1 MNRHTK
7 ISVFVIISL
16 TIFIFGISQV
26 YGLTSGEK
34 KKIEQLIED
43 NKLPEA
49 QKLLQKLIQE
59 NPLDADVH
67 YKLGEVYQSL
77 GETDTAQQEFQ
88 TALSIDYL
96 YYDAYYDIWKYQWDN
111 IKDESDKNKLKSE
124 IEEKLTSMLEL
135 KTPTDKLY
143 AMAFFIYD
151 MLKNKEKRD
160 QMRKRLLKEYPES
173 ELIENVGQQAFENIL
188 EESDRSKR
196 VPLAENYINDFPTHS
211 MTESAYWIVLGYYWK
226 DSPNKDKIK
235 EYTAR
240 WIEQTPK
247 SPIALRVS
255 ARVLSEMDIELD
267 NAVRWAQ
274 KCVKLVRTDSS
285 EKPEWYYE
293 WQCPNDVR
301 LFESLDTLG
310 WVYFKKGD
318 YANAEK
324 YLSEALAHFN
334 FDNRIWFHLGKLYEK
349 QSKPM
354 MEVFRTYVQALISRD
369 DIPEIADSIKNLY
382 KKTYPEIS
390 DETLKVLYKNLYQTF
405 ADSEG
410 LPFFRDIT
418 VEAGLDKSFGRRV
431 AWGDYNNDGYQD
443 ILFDG
448 SRLWRNN
455 GNGTFT
461 EVTKES
467 DITCTYGGGIWADYN
482 NDGYLDFFSAGASD
496 ALWRNNGNGTF
507 TNVTS
512 GINSKLSDGYPTE
525 GAGWGDYNHDGFV
538 DLYVANYEQPFAV
551 GTPDF
556 LWENIRGKVFKDV
569 TAEAKIT
576 PPKNRCGRGVS
587 WADYNNDGLLD
598 IFVSNYRLN
607 PNFLWQNNGDGTF
620 TNVAKEVGVEGI
632 QVKGCYGHTIG
643 SDWGDYDNDG
653 NLDLFQANL
662 AHPRYITFS
671 NMSLLLKNS
680 GAPDYTFSDNRKEC
694 GIGFEETHS
703 DPAWVDFDN
712 DGLLDLYI
720 TSVYP
725 ERPSFLYKQEKN
737 GRFRD
742 VTWLTG
748 TRVYNGWGCAW
759 ADIDNDGD
767 LDLIVCGSSRGNG
780 KGTVYLFRNETIL
793 ADNKSANG
801 SASSP
806 VGARCNV
813 PLQPSLSRDRNFLD
827 VKLIG
832 RDCNCSAIGA
842 RLILKTDKNK
852 FIREVKGGRG
862 TTNQDSLVQH
872 FGLGNF
878 DKEVT
883 LTISW
888 PCGRK
893 QQIKVSPNR
902 IITINETN

>member
-1 MNRHTK
+1 MVNLHVK
-7 ISVFVIISL
+7 ISAFIIISAVL
-16 TIFIFGISQV
+16 IFNISQV
-26 YGLTSGEK
+26 YGLTPRGK

-43 NKLPEA
+43 NKLAEA
-49 QKLLQKLIQE
+49 QKVVQKLLQE
-59 NPLDADVH
+59 DPLDAGLH
-67 YKLGEVYQSL
+67 YELGEVYQAL
-77 GETDTAQQEFQ
+77 GETDMALQEFQ
-88 TALSIDYL
+88 TALSIDYF
-96 YYDAYYDIWKYQWDN
+96 YYDAYYEVWKYQWDN
-111 IKDESDKNKLKSE
+111 TKDDSEKNKLKSE
-124 IEEKLTSMLEL
+124 IEEKLSSMLQL

-143 AMAFFIYD
+143 ALAFFTYD
-151 MLKNKEKRD
+151 MLKNKERRD
-160 QMRKRLLKEYPES
+160 EMRKMLLKEYPRS

-188 EESDRSKR
+188 GESDPSKR
-196 VPLAENYINDFPTHS
+196 VILAEQYINDFPTHS
-211 MTESAYWIVLGYYWK
+211 MTETAYRIVLRYYWK
-226 DSPNKDKIK
+226 DSPDKDKIK
-235 EYTAR
+235 EYTNR
-240 WIEQTPK
+240 WIRQNPIF
-247 SPIALRVS
+247 PIALRVS
-255 ARVLSEMDIELD
+255 ARILSEMNMEID
-267 NAVRWAQ
+267 NAIKWAQ
-274 KCVKLVRTDSS
+274 DCVKLVRKDNAQ
-285 EKPEWYYE
+285 KPSWYYE

-301 LFESLDTLG
+301 LFEAFDTLG
-310 WVYFKKGD
+310 WAYFKKGD
-318 YANAEK
+318 YSNADK
-324 YLSEALAHFN
+324 YLCEALTYFN

-354 MEVFRTYVQALISRD
+354 MDILRIYVQALICRD

-382 KKTYPEIS
+382 KGNYPEIS
-390 DETLKVLYKNLYQTF
+390 DETLNALYKNLYQTF
-405 ADSEG
+405 ADSDE
-410 LPFFRDIT
+410 LPFFTDIT
-418 VEAGLDKSFGRRV
+418 AEAGLDKAFGRRV

-443 ILFDG
+443 ILLDG
-448 SRLWRNN
+448 CRLWRNN

-467 DITCTYGGGIWADYN
+467 NITGAYGGGIWADYN
-482 NDGYLDFFSAGASD
+482 NDGYLDFFSAGGSD

-507 TNVTS
+507 TNLTS
-512 GINSKLSDGYPTE
+512 EINPKLSDGYPTE
-525 GAGWGDYNHDGFV
+525 GAGWGDYNHDGFI

-556 LWENIRGKVFKDV
+556 LWKNIQGKVFKDV

-598 IFVSNYRLN
+598 IFISNYRLN
-607 PNFLWQNNGDGTF
+607 PNFLWENNGDGTF
-620 TNVAKEVGVEGI
+620 TNVAKEIGVEGFP
-632 QVKGCYGHTIG
+632 VKGYYGHTIG

-694 GIGFEETHS
+694 GISFEETHS

-712 DGLLDLYI
+712 DGVLDLYI

-767 LDLIVCGSSRGNG
+767 LDLLVCGNSRGDN
-780 KGTVYLFRNETIL
+780 KGTIYLFRNETISTK
-793 ADNKSANG
+793 NK
-801 SASSP
+801 P
-806 VGARCNV
+806 VN
-813 PLQPSLSRDRNFLD
+813 RNFLG

-832 RDCNCSAIGA
+832 RDCNHSAIGA
-842 RLILKTDKNK
+842 RLILITDKNN

-872 FGLGNF
+872 FGLGKFN
-878 DKEVT
+878 KEAT
-883 LTISW
+883 LIINW
-888 PCGRK
+888 PCGRR
-893 QQIKVSPNR
+893 QQIKVNPNQ